1 MSNVEGDSSS
11 GPAVL
16 GVGTAGSS
24 GIVGFSDSGDGVAG
38 TSDTGYGVLGTSSTS
53 NGVQGESGSGYGA
66 YAMSQTNTGV
76 YGSSGNQHGVHG
88 VNGDTSGRKPP
99 KFGCGVLGESDNGYG
114 VYGASNTAS
123 GVYGTSPPGH
133 LAGEFVGDVSVS
145 GALTCESNLRVS
157 GNIIGDVSVSGALR
171 VSGNIT
177 LTGGDLILADCA
189 EQFDVVGAA
198 ELEPGTVLVI
208 DESGG
213 LRLCGSA
220 YDRKVAG
227 VVSGAGAFKSAIVL
241 DQRPG
246 VEGRATVALV
256 GKVYCK
262 VDANVASIGVGDLLT
277 SSSTPG
283 HRMKVTDPAKAFGA
297 VIGKAL
303 QPLAS
308 GTGLIPILVAMQ

>member
-1 MSNVEGDSSS
+1 MSNVEGDSSN

-16 GVGTAGSS
+16 GVGTAGSN
-24 GIVGFSDSGDGVAG
+24 GIVGFSDTGSGVVG
-38 TSDTGYGVLGTSSTS
+38 TSTSG

-66 YAMSQTNTGV
+66 YAVSRTNTGV

-88 VNGDTSGRKPP
+88 VNGDTSGGKP
-99 KFGCGVLGESDNGYG
+99 KFSCGVLGESDNGYG
-114 VYGASNTAS
+114 VYGASKTAS

-157 GNIIGDVSVSGALR
+157 GNTIGDVSVSGALQ

-177 LTGGDLILADCA
+177 LTGGGDLILADCA

-213 LRLCGSA
+213 LRLCGAA

-283 HRMKVTDPAKAFGA
+283 HAMKVTDPAKAFGA